1 MKNIRQLSLFIY
13 LRVLH
18 PLLSVRNILKTEK
31 NHSSLSL
38 SLKLFKIERT
48 KITQTFSLPTANV
61 RDVCIFLIE
70 LIFLPL

>member
-1 MKNIRQLSLFIY
+1 M
-13 LRVLH
+13 H

-31 NHSSLSL
+31 NHSSLFL

-61 RDVCIFLIE
+61 CIFLIE